1 MSNTKYL
8 EHLHVS
14 YAVVIAG
21 LFFFVFFWVLPLKG
35 KSITEFSVLISLSCG
50 MLKYKVEK
58 SYFENHML
66 RRT

>member
-21 LFFFVFFWVLPLKG
+21 FFFFFWVLPLTG

-50 MLKYKVEK
+50 ILKYKVEK